1 MKPYQCVVERCA
13 EPVGAGMR
21 PSLRTGGRTMG
32 RHTYILVGNY
42 GKVTDGFARKGRV
55 MVRVSVVGA
64 KGRMGS
70 HVVDAVNGA
79 QDMQLAFAL
88 DAGDDLMRI
97 TPENTDV
104 VVEFTVPSVSLDN
117 VLALVKRGVDVV
129 VGTTG
134 WTAISAV
141 LADYFAKVAAPYFES
156 AEVIELHH
164 PTKVDAPSG
173 TAIHTARAIAD
184 ARKAAGLGAMPDA
197 TETDGGSRGQV
208 VDGVH
213 VHAVRLRGLNAHE
226 EVLLGNAGEQL
237 TIRADSFDR
246 ISFMPGVLLAVRKVA
261 DGGHAGLTVG
271 LDKFLDL

>member
-1 MKPYQCVVERCA
+1 
-13 EPVGAGMR
+13 
-21 PSLRTGGRTMG
+21 
-32 RHTYILVGNY
+32 
-42 GKVTDGFARKGRV
+42 

-117 VLALVKRGVDVV
+117 VLALVKRGSTWWSAPP
-129 VGTTG
+129 VGPMRDSPRSRRRSPRAPRDDQAVFIAPNF
-134 WTAISAV
+134 AISAV

-197 TETDGGSRGQV
+197 TETDGGSR
-208 VDGVH
+208 
-213 VHAVRLRGLNAHE
+213 
-226 EVLLGNAGEQL
+226 AGRRR
-237 TIRADSFDR
+237 RARACRASAR
-246 ISFMPGVLLAVRKVA
+246 AQRA
-261 DGGHAGLTVG
+261 
-271 LDKFLDL
+271 

>member
-1 MKPYQCVVERCA
+1 MIK
-13 EPVGAGMR
+13 
-21 PSLRTGGRTMG
+21 
-32 RHTYILVGNY
+32 
-42 GKVTDGFARKGRV
+42 
-55 MVRVSVVGA
+55 VSVVGA

-79 QDMQLAFAL
+79 ANTELALAL
-88 DAGDDLMRI
+88 DAGDDLSGI

-104 VVEFTVPSVSLDN
+104 VVEFTVPSVSLNN
-117 VLALVKRGVDVV
+117 VLALVRQGVDVV

-134 WTAISAV
+134 WTDEKLDQVRAALAEAPRDNQSVFIAPNFAISAV

-164 PTKVDAPSG
+164 PNKVDAPSG
-173 TAIHTARAIAD
+173 TAIHTAHAIAD
-184 ARKAAGLGAMPDA
+184 ARNEAGLGEVPDN

-208 VDGVH
+208 VDGIH

-226 EVLLGNAGEQL
+226 EVLFGNAGEQL

-246 ISFMPGVLLAVRKVA
+246 ISFMPGVLLAVRKIA
-261 DGGHAGLTVG
+261 TGDYSGLTVG
-271 LDKFLDL
+271 LGHFLDL

>member
-1 MKPYQCVVERCA
+1 MIK
-13 EPVGAGMR
+13 
-21 PSLRTGGRTMG
+21 
-32 RHTYILVGNY
+32 
-42 GKVTDGFARKGRV
+42 
-55 MVRVSVVGA
+55 VSVVGA

-70 HVVDAVNGA
+70 HVVDAVNNA
-79 QDMQLAFAL
+79 DDTELALAL
-88 DAGDDLMRI
+88 DAGDDLSQI

-117 VLALVKRGVDVV
+117 VRALVAQGVDVV

-134 WTAISAV
+134 WTEEKLDQVPNFAISAV

-164 PTKVDAPSG
+164 PNKVDAPSG
-173 TAIHTARAIAD
+173 TAFHTAQGIAA
-184 ARKAAGLGAMPDA
+184 ARKAAGLGPVPDA

-208 VDGVH
+208 VDGIH

-226 EVLLGNAGEQL
+226 EALFGNDGEQL

-246 ISFMPGVLLAVRKVA
+246 ISFMPGVLLAVRKVSTGA
-261 DGGHAGLTVG
+261 YPGVTVG
-271 LDKFLDL
+271 LDNFLDL

>member
-1 MKPYQCVVERCA
+1 MIK
-13 EPVGAGMR
+13 
-21 PSLRTGGRTMG
+21 
-32 RHTYILVGNY
+32 
-42 GKVTDGFARKGRV
+42 
-55 MVRVSVVGA
+55 VSVVGA

-79 QDMQLAFAL
+79 ADTELALAL
-88 DAGDDLMRI
+88 DAGDDLSGI

-104 VVEFTVPSVSLDN
+104 VVEFTVPSVSLNN
-117 VLALVKRGVDVV
+117 VLALVRQGVDVV

-134 WTAISAV
+134 WTDEKLDQVRAALAEAPRDNQSVFIAPNFAISAV

-164 PTKVDAPSG
+164 PNKVDAPSG
-173 TAIHTARAIAD
+173 TAIHTAHAIAD
-184 ARKAAGLGAMPDA
+184 ARNAAGLGEVPDN

-208 VDGVH
+208 VDGIH

-226 EVLLGNAGEQL
+226 EVLFGNAGEQL

-246 ISFMPGVLLAVRKVA
+246 ISFMPGVLLTVRKIA
-261 DGGHAGLTVG
+261 TDDYSGLTVG
-271 LDKFLDL
+271 LDHFLDL

>member
-1 MKPYQCVVERCA
+1 
-13 EPVGAGMR
+13 
-21 PSLRTGGRTMG
+21 MG
-32 RHTYILVGNY
+32 RHAYILVGNF

-134 WTAISAV
+134 WTDER
-141 LADYFAKVAAPYFES
+141 LAKVAAPYFES

>member
-1 MKPYQCVVERCA
+1 
-13 EPVGAGMR
+13 
-21 PSLRTGGRTMG
+21 MG
-32 RHTYILVGNY
+32 RHAYILVGNF

-134 WTAISAV
+134 WTDERLAKVTAALAEAPRDDQAVFIAPNFAISAV

-156 AEVIELHH
+156 AGVIELHH

-197 TETDGGSRGQV
+197 TETDGGSRGRC
-208 VDGVH
+208 G
-213 VHAVRLRGLNAHE
+213 
-226 EVLLGNAGEQL
+226 
-237 TIRADSFDR
+237 
-246 ISFMPGVLLAVRKVA
+246 
-261 DGGHAGLTVG
+261 
-271 LDKFLDL
+271 